1 VKRLDPADPLYN
13 LRTIL
18 ASKKGTLMELGLAPF
33 FSAYMFLH
41 VLVGTRFIDCNMGN
55 KTDRELFRAA

>member
-1 VKRLDPADPLYN
+1 
-13 LRTIL
+13 
-18 ASKKGTLMELGLAPF
+18 MEFGLAPF